1 MQIVYRA
8 NHRGESWWPGTF
20 ERKRLTQ
27 HAILRRAAKHGMEC
41 VYLEHGRDVLLV
53 CSGDATSGTKL
64 AIDLEDEGILRFE
77 ILGEAEELAVFMKV
91 ASVPRFKN
99 QAHIDVGENLPLDPA
114 RSLSPFEYDRDTL
127 PTLVRDLVK

>member
-27 HAILRRAAKHGMEC
+27 HAIRRRATKHGMESM
-41 VYLEHGRDVLLV
+41 YLEDGRDVLLL
-53 CSGDATSGTKL
+53 CCGNALGATQL

-77 ILGEAEELAVFMKV
+77 ILGDAEEWAVFKNV
-91 ASVPRFKN
+91 ASVPRFKDL
-99 QAHIDVGENLPLDPA
+99 AHIDVRETPLLDPA
-114 RSLSPFEYDRDTL
+114 RGLSPFEYDRGTL
-127 PTLVRDLVK
+127 LTLVRDLVK